1 MPNLPSVTSPLP
13 RDLQLFVQRVREAI
27 DGGGLDGLVTARQ
40 MVVAGIAG
48 ITNGTVTS
56 AAASVIG
63 TPTPPTGL
71 AGSGALAS
79 VILTWNGPTYSGH
92 AYTEVWAATQTAAQV
107 TAGEA
112 PVITQAVLI
121 GMTAGNNFS
130 HGIGS
135 GATRYY
141 WAKNVNRNGLAS
153 AFNATSGVSVTTG
166 DDPEYLMDVLSSAIG
181 GDSEAPFFQIDEAT
195 MVNGVSIPAG
205 TYIKAA
211 FIADATITNAKIGS
225 LTADKITASLL
236 NTVDFYGNTIAGSTI
251 YLGGTVTYGTDAGG
265 NNTSIL
271 SVATPKIAMNSTGA
285 TFSVDAFT
293 IDNPNSTTTT
303 NVTPF
308 SITNDVVEIDTA
320 LIKNASI
327 SLAQIDTAN
336 ITDLSS
342 IAVDAGTITA
352 GVLKSSD
359 DKFVIDLTNKTISIE
374 T

>member
-13 RDLQLFVQRVREAI
+13 RDLQMFVQRVREAI

-56 AAASVIG
+56 AATSVIG
-63 TPTPPTGL
+63 APTPPTGL

-79 VILTWNGPTYSGH
+79 VVLTWAAPTYSGH
-92 AYTEVWAATQTAAQV
+92 AYTEIWAATQTAAQV
-107 TAGEA
+107 AAGEA

-121 GMTAGNNFS
+121 GMTAGNSFS

-141 WAKNVNRNGLAS
+141 WVKNVNRNGEAS
-153 AFNATSGVSVTTG
+153 AFNATNGIAVTTS
-166 DDPEYLMDVLSSAIG
+166 DDPEYLMQVLSEAFGGTSA
-181 GDSEAPFFQIDEAT
+181 APFFQIDAPT
-195 MVNGVSIPAG
+195 TINGVEVPAG
-205 TYIKAA
+205 TYIKSA
-211 FIADATITNAKIGS
+211 FIADATITNAKINS

-265 NNTSIL
+265 NNTSIA

-285 TFSVDAFT
+285 TFSVDAFK
-293 IDNPNSTTTT
+293 IDNPGGT
-303 NVTPF
+303 NATPF
-308 SITNDVVEIDTA
+308 SITNNVVEIDTT

-336 ITDLSS
+336 INDLSS

-359 DKFVIDLTNKTISIE
+359 NKFVIDLTNKTISIE

>member
-13 RDLQLFVQRVREAI
+13 RDLQMFVQRVREAI

-40 MVVAGIAG
+40 MVAAGIAG

-135 GATRYY
+135 G
-141 WAKNVNRNGLAS
+141 
-153 AFNATSGVSVTTG
+153 
-166 DDPEYLMDVLSSAIG
+166 
-181 GDSEAPFFQIDEAT
+181 
-195 MVNGVSIPAG
+195 
-205 TYIKAA
+205 
-211 FIADATITNAKIGS
+211 
-225 LTADKITASLL
+225 
-236 NTVDFYGNTIAGSTI
+236 
-251 YLGGTVTYGTDAGG
+251 
-265 NNTSIL
+265 
-271 SVATPKIAMNSTGA
+271 
-285 TFSVDAFT
+285 
-293 IDNPNSTTTT
+293 
-303 NVTPF
+303 
-308 SITNDVVEIDTA
+308 DT
-320 LIKNASI
+320 L
-327 SLAQIDTAN
+327 
-336 ITDLSS
+336 
-342 IAVDAGTITA
+342 
-352 GVLKSSD
+352 
-359 DKFVIDLTNKTISIE
+359 
-374 T
+374 

>member
-195 MVNGVSIPAG
+195 VVNGVSIPAG

-211 FIADATITNAKIGS
+211 FIADATITNAKINS

-251 YLGGTVTYGTDAGG
+251 YLGGTVTYTADAGG
-265 NNTSIL
+265 NNIGIA
-271 SVATPKIAMNSTGA
+271 SVDTPKIAMNSTGA
-285 TFSVDAFT
+285 TFSVDAFKV
-293 IDNPNSTTTT
+293 DNPNGT
-303 NVTPF
+303 NATPF
-308 SITNDVVEIDTA
+308 SITDDVVEIDTA

-336 ITDLSS
+336 ITNLSS

-359 DKFVIDLTNKTISIE
+359 NKFVIDLGNKTISIE

>member
-1 MPNLPSVTSPLP
+1 
-13 RDLQLFVQRVREAI
+13 
-27 DGGGLDGLVTARQ
+27 
-40 MVVAGIAG
+40 
-48 ITNGTVTS
+48 
-56 AAASVIG
+56 
-63 TPTPPTGL
+63 
-71 AGSGALAS
+71 
-79 VILTWNGPTYSGH
+79 
-92 AYTEVWAATQTAAQV
+92 V

-195 MVNGVSIPAG
+195 TVNGVSIPAG

-225 LTADKITASLL
+225 LTADKISAGLL

-265 NNTSIL
+265 NNTSIA
-271 SVATPKIAMNSTGA
+271 SVATPKIAMNGTGA
-285 TFSVDAFT
+285 TFSVDAFKV
-293 IDNPNSTTTT
+293 DNGASGTA
-303 NVTPF
+303 TPF
-308 SITNDVVEIDTA
+308 QVVDNSVFIDSA
-320 LIKNASI
+320 VIKDASI

-336 ITDLSS
+336 ITNLSS